1 MSVARTCYYLNFYI
15 TYIIIIKNTVLLF
28 VYKVLKN
35 LSNNNYFVFCQKLYY
50 LLFTPFLSPPTHY
63 LTLLSTISH
72 HTHSGVKLFPIKW
85 HGHKKK
91 LILF

>member
-50 LLFTPFLSPPTHY
+50 LLFTPFLSPLTHY
-63 LTLLSTISH
+63 LTLLKTQLYLIILTLELSI
-72 HTHSGVKLFPIKW
+72 FPLNGTVIK
-85 HGHKKK
+85 KS
-91 LILF
+91 